1 MIKLLQKLVLAVFLF
16 LLTFNI
22 TVANTNFS
30 DLSEDTMYI
39 DAIDYLLEEE
49 LLTGYPD
56 GTFRPERLVNR
67 AEYLNL
73 LLKSFAIKTED
84 ASEKCFPDVT
94 LNEWYTNAVCTAKK
108 LGVIEGFNDG
118 NFQPERLVNLSEAA
132 KMLVEIALIADLPL
146 ADVWEKIDESDSDN
160 WFEPYL
166 EILSNS
172 GVDLA
177 DIKFYQQLKRQEI
190 AYLLAT
196 ILQADKD
203 DYEFLELDFSV
214 KACAD
219 GQTESQSPVPYEGE
233 LRTLWLDW
241 FNAERAERGL
251 DAYTYNSDLD
261 RTAKNWSDIAL
272 QNGTITH
279 KRSGQTSYYDYKIMQ
294 NWFSDQ
300 GVSFAKVGGTLF
312 TENIGWGYAKC
323 KEGQDCKQQFV
334 SALRSIFDFYM
345 SEEGKAYSPHFNSIV
360 SKTFNQA
367 GLGLAYDEASGKLYL
382 TMHLGVMDTAESS
395 CEL

>member
-16 LLTFNI
+16 LITFNI
-22 TVANTNFS
+22 SVANTDFS
-30 DLSEDTMYI
+30 DLSDDTMYI
-39 DAIDYLLEEE
+39 DAIEYLLEEE

-73 LLKSFAIKTED
+73 LLKSFAIETED
-84 ASEKCFPDVT
+84 ASEKCFPDVI

-118 NFQPERLVNLSEAA
+118 NFQPERVVNLSEAA

-166 EILSNS
+166 QILSNS

-177 DIKFYQQLKRQEI
+177 DIKFYQELKRQEI
-190 AYLLAT
+190 AYLLGT
-196 ILQADKD
+196 ILQADKSN
-203 DYEFLELDFSV
+203 YEFFELDFSV

-219 GQTESQSPVPYEGE
+219 SQTESQSPVPYEGE
-233 LRTLWLDW
+233 LRTLWLDL

-251 DAYTYNSDLD
+251 DAYIYNSDLD
-261 RTAKNWSDIAL
+261 RTAKNWSDLSL

-279 KRSGQTSYYDYKIMQ
+279 KRAGQTSYYDYKIMQ

-323 KEGQDCKQQFV
+323 KEGQDCKQQFI

-382 TMHLGVMDTAESS
+382 TMHLGVMDTTESS